1 MDYSKQRDNTIVLN
15 EKGKVTQ
22 FFIGNI
28 VYIECDGYLS
38 TVHLI
43 DTDKTE
49 TFSILLKEIEEK
61 VKGYGFCRI
70 NRNTL
75 VNLKYFKSFVNGRK
89 RCFVTSNCCE
99 MKVSRRK
106 WQVFKKSLKM

>member
-49 TFSILLKEIEEK
+49 TFSIL
-61 VKGYGFCRI
+61 
-70 NRNTL
+70 
-75 VNLKYFKSFVNGRK
+75 
-89 RCFVTSNCCE
+89 
-99 MKVSRRK
+99 
-106 WQVFKKSLKM
+106 